1 MRILVVEDDDQV
13 RKMVCKVLKNQGYDF
28 AEAVNGKE
36 VFKILRNKVNIKIV
50 VADIIMPEKDG
61 LETIQELK
69 RDYPD
74 IKILAI
80 SGGGKI
86 SAQNYL
92 ALAQKVGADL
102 ILQKP
107 FDKQELLDAV
117 KKLENQCI

>member
-1 MRILVVEDDDQV
+1 MRILVVEDDIQV
-13 RKMVCKVLKNQGYDF
+13 RRMVCKILKNQGYDL
-28 AEAVNGKE
+28 AEAANGKE
-36 VFKILRNKVNIKIV
+36 AFKLLSHEVNIKIV

-86 SAQNYL
+86 SAKNYL
-92 ALAQKVGADL
+92 IIAQKVGADL
-102 ILQKP
+102 ILKKP
-107 FDKQELLDAV
+107 FDKQELIDAV
-117 KKLENQCI
+117 KQLEYQCA

>member
-1 MRILVVEDDDQV
+1 MRILVVEDDVQV
-13 RKMVCKVLKNQGYDF
+13 RKMVCKVLYNQGYDL
-28 AEAVNGKE
+28 AEAANGKE
-36 VFKILRNKVNIKIV
+36 VSKILKNNVNIKIV

-92 ALAQKVGADL
+92 ILAQKVGADL
-102 ILQKP
+102 ILKKP

-117 KKLENQCI
+117 KKLENQCA

>member
-1 MRILVVEDDDQV
+1 MRILVVEDDVQV
-13 RKMVCKVLKNQGYDF
+13 RKMVCKVLNNQGYDL
-28 AEAVNGKE
+28 AEAANGKE
-36 VFKILRNKVNIKIV
+36 VFKILVNIKIV

-92 ALAQKVGADL
+92 ILAQKVGADL
-102 ILQKP
+102 ILKKP

-117 KKLENQCI
+117 KQLENQCV

>member
-1 MRILVVEDDDQV
+1 MRILVVEDDVQV
-13 RKMVCKVLKNQGYDF
+13 RKMVCKVLNNQGYDL
-28 AEAVNGKE
+28 AEAANGKE

-92 ALAQKVGADL
+92 ILAQKVGADL
-102 ILQKP
+102 ILKKP

-117 KKLENQCI
+117 KQLENQCV

>member
-1 MRILVVEDDDQV
+1 MRILVVEDDIQV
-13 RKMVCKVLKNQGYDF
+13 RRMVCKILKNQGYDL
-28 AEAVNGKE
+28 AEAANGKE
-36 VFKILRNKVNIKIV
+36 AFKLLSHEVNIKIV

-86 SAQNYL
+86 SAKNYL
-92 ALAQKVGADL
+92 ILAQKVGADL
-102 ILQKP
+102 ILKKP
-107 FDKQELLDAV
+107 FDKQELIDAV
-117 KKLENQCI
+117 KQLEYQCA

>member
-1 MRILVVEDDDQV
+1 MRILVVEDDGQV
-13 RKMVCKVLKNQGYDF
+13 RKMVCKVLGNQGYDF
-28 AEAVNGKE
+28 VEAANGKE
-36 VFKILRNKVNIKIV
+36 VFKILKNKVNIKIV

-61 LETIQELK
+61 LEIIQELK

-92 ALAQKVGADL
+92 VLAQKVGADL
-102 ILQKP
+102 ILKKP
-107 FDKQELLDAV
+107 FNKQELLDAI

>member
-1 MRILVVEDDDQV
+1 MRILVVEDDVQV
-13 RKMVCKVLKNQGYDF
+13 RRMVCKVLKNQGYDL
-28 AEAVNGKE
+28 AEAANGKE
-36 VFKILRNKVNIKIV
+36 AFKLLSHEENIKIV

-86 SAQNYL
+86 SAKNYL
-92 ALAQKVGADL
+92 IIAQKVGADL
-102 ILQKP
+102 ILKKP

-117 KKLENQCI
+117 KKLEYQCA

>member
-1 MRILVVEDDDQV
+1 MRILVVEDDVQV
-13 RKMVCKVLKNQGYDF
+13 RKMVCKVLNNQGYDL
-28 AEAVNGKE
+28 AEAANGKE

-92 ALAQKVGADL
+92 ILAQKVGADL
-102 ILQKP
+102 ILKKP

-117 KKLENQCI
+117 KKLENQCA